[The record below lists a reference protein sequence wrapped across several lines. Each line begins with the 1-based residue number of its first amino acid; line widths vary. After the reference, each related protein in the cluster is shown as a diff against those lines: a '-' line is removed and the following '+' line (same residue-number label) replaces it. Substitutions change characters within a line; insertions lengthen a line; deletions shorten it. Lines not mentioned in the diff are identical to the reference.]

1 MPRAK
6 ALKVHVED
14 RPGVL
19 GEIASALGAKQ
30 INVRAV
36 HAYAEGGKGVVCL
49 VVDKLAAA
57 NKVLAAR
64 GLKPDKEDVLEIQL
78 ANKPGAL
85 GAATKLLGDAGVN
98 IRYVFV
104 GANGGRK
111 TTLYL
116 AVSDM
121 SKALKALRPLS

>member
-6 ALKVHVED
+6 ALKVKVAD

-19 GEIASALGAKQ
+19 GEIASMLGAKG
-30 INVRAV
+30 INLRAV
-36 HAYAEGGKGVVCL
+36 HGYAEEGQGVVCL

-57 NKVLAAR
+57 SRVLAAR
-64 GLKPDKEDVLEIQL
+64 GLSPQEEEVLELEL
-78 ANKPGAL
+78 AHEPGAL
-85 GAATKLLGDAGVN
+85 GDVAKALGEAGVN

-104 GANGGRK
+104 GPGGSRK
-111 TTLYL
+111 ATVFL

-121 SKALKALRPLS
+121 QAALKALK

>member
-6 ALKVHVED
+6 ALKIRVED
-14 RPGVL
+14 HPGVL
-19 GEIASALGAKQ
+19 GEVASALGAKG

-36 HAYAEGGKGVVCL
+36 HGWGDGREGYLCL

-57 NKVLAAR
+57 NKLLSAR
-64 GLKPDKEDVLEIQL
+64 GLKPEEEEVLEVQL
-78 ANKPGAL
+78 ANRPGTL
-85 GAATKLLGDAGVN
+85 GDVAKTLGDAGVN

-104 GANGGRK
+104 GADGGRK
-111 TTLYL
+111 ATVFL

-121 SKALKALRPLS
+121 AAALKALR